1 MNLYEI
7 LSRKVYLSSSQSQR
21 RRELHASSGDEEE
34 TDEDGENEAVS
45 TARRLK
51 RVNSSQSRRSSQVRR
66 SQSKYTRPSFISSN
80 RQIEDDDDLVE
91 ASNSYRRYRLLSGTN
106 SKQARAEAR
115 DYFKRIVSQV
125 DRIKQA
131 LVCFVCF
138 HLVGG
143 YHLPQFKCASLTFH
157 SSVFRHSLFSST
169 C

>member
-7 LSRKVYLSSSQSQR
+7 LSRKVYLSSNQSQR
-21 RRELHASSGDEEE
+21 RRELHASSGAEEE
-34 TDEDGENEAVS
+34 TDEDGESEAVS
-45 TARRLK
+45 SARRLK
-51 RVNSSQSRRSSQVRR
+51 RASSSQSGRSSARK

-106 SKQARAEAR
+106 SKQARAEER
-115 DYFKRIVSQV
+115 DYFKRILSQV

-143 YHLPQFKCASLTFH
+143 YHLP
-157 SSVFRHSLFSST
+157 
-169 C
+169 